1 MESGKHLSLV
11 LFELFHRDIVQK
23 FWITAGG
30 EALNLLES
38 GFYDFLV
45 SHQCISHVYMHLHK
59 SKTLKHF
66 IEVVKSFLLCA
77 PVSNIEKHR
86 QQFLTIFLKT
96 RFLKCFITTF
106 LKQLSFSLH
115 HFFKILHQIC
125 LSTAFLKLFSS
136 KMVHPP
142 FLEICLTPRAPPRHP
157 FKRPIAGIR
166 LKNLKNLA
174 DGNVKHYYNLTIIAL
189 KKLYKFMLIFSWTTW
204 PSKLTCWMIII
215 QQEHHIWYR
224 GISSFI
230 VVENIA

>member
-1 MESGKHLSLV
+1 
-11 LFELFHRDIVQK
+11 
-23 FWITAGG
+23 
-30 EALNLLES
+30 
-38 GFYDFLV
+38 
-45 SHQCISHVYMHLHK
+45 MHLHK

-86 QQFLTIFLKT
+86 QQFLTIFLET
-96 RFLKCFITTF
+96 RFLKCFITIF

-189 KKLYKFMLIFSWTTW
+189 KKLYKFMLIFS
-204 PSKLTCWMIII
+204 
-215 QQEHHIWYR
+215 
-224 GISSFI
+224 
-230 VVENIA
+230 

>member
-1 MESGKHLSLV
+1 
-11 LFELFHRDIVQK
+11 
-23 FWITAGG
+23 
-30 EALNLLES
+30 
-38 GFYDFLV
+38 
-45 SHQCISHVYMHLHK
+45 MHLHK
-59 SKTLKHF
+59 SKTLKYF

-86 QQFLTIFLKT
+86 QQFLTIFLET
-96 RFLKCFITTF
+96 RFLKCFITIF

-157 FKRPIAGIR
+157 FKRPIAGTR
-166 LKNLKNLA
+166 LKIIKNLA

-189 KKLYKFMLIFSWTTW
+189 KKLYKFMLIYSWTTW

-215 QQEHHIWYR
+215 QQEWQSRTSYLISWNLLFYCCWKYSISWSFMLYDGYHMIWKSLYDKNDR
-224 GISSFI
+224 PEFKFCIQ
-230 VVENIA
+230 A